1 MKYAL
6 YDKETLRWE
15 MVYCGQNSLVVN
27 NENLLEFVAK
37 SMLMGNDY
45 EKFNTEECVC
55 VVGEEIKND
64 DNIFILSEGNIRFLW
79 QLGSKVTDMTGILI
93 PGLYYVRKIGIVV

>member
-15 MVYCGQNSLVVN
+15 MVYCGQVINK
-27 NENLLEFVAK
+27 ENLLETVAE

-45 EKFNTEECVC
+45 EKFNTEISVC

-64 DNIFILSEGNIRFLW
+64 DNIFILSEGNTRFLW
-79 QLGSKVTDMTGILI
+79 QLGSKVADMTGVLV
-93 PGLYYVRKIGIVV
+93 PGLYYVRKIGMVV